1 MKVLAGFSGQG
12 SGSGWRGSPSGCASN
27 IPSAFA
33 PKWLTG
39 RHGQERAIW
48 AFTKT
53 VRLNKDGSKRLVIVP
68 ATADLSDTPRFWLTD
83 ALHWNSSRT
92 FATWSYR
99 WPIETFHE
107 FAKQVVDFEAA
118 QLRQEEAVKRHFCL
132 SCVAQSLLQATPA
145 AGPSSERFDCAQNH
159 EQTIGQR
166 LYTLGR
172 EALQQLL
179 EVAQGLLAPGQSITQ
194 MMEVLMPA

>member
-1 MKVLAGFSGQG
+1 
-12 SGSGWRGSPSGCASN
+12 
-27 IPSAFA
+27 
-33 PKWLTG
+33 
-39 RHGQERAIW
+39 
-48 AFTKT
+48 
-53 VRLNKDGSKRLVIVP
+53 LNKDGSKRLVIVP